1 MYRNNYASDNR
12 LDIVILGPMGDTVVP
27 NNSVQTIGR
36 AAEQLLEEPAAK
48 ALLATTTSEVHIP
61 DEWRDSEI
69 VYGILNR
76 LDIADLVIIN
86 LTPKAGVKGAP
97 SPNVYYE
104 MGLLHAL
111 GIPVIYIAEQG
122 TDISFYGLT
131 NRVTIVPEFELELVK
146 NALRPSILA
155 FLNTNDNTDFSDNRI
170 TQFYGRLPIVDI
182 SAAVG
187 LATGY
192 YYNFVSRLLAV
203 GGIISLNKEKL
214 SRLIVVRPKNVMNT
228 YSDDKEYFEKILLDN
243 GYKLELEKN
252 LTIPDGDDKGG
263 IWVYHIGGIAIDL
276 PRTIYPLKISPRLL
290 SLQERTDKNGGF
302 RRQPGAA
309 SPTLR
314 QSSERLLDRVENALL
329 YHVHKDG
336 ERVRDKLLSLAA
348 MEDVPALLRQFG
360 VTPQN
365 DDR

>member
-36 AAEQLLEEPAAK
+36 AAEQLLEEPVAK

-146 NALRPSILA
+146 THSVLPSW
-155 FLNTNDNTDFSDNRI
+155 
-170 TQFYGRLPIVDI
+170 
-182 SAAVG
+182 
-187 LATGY
+187 
-192 YYNFVSRLLAV
+192 
-203 GGIISLNKEKL
+203 L
-214 SRLIVVRPKNVMNT
+214 S
-228 YSDDKEYFEKILLDN
+228 
-243 GYKLELEKN
+243 
-252 LTIPDGDDKGG
+252 
-263 IWVYHIGGIAIDL
+263 
-276 PRTIYPLKISPRLL
+276 
-290 SLQERTDKNGGF
+290 
-302 RRQPGAA
+302 
-309 SPTLR
+309 
-314 QSSERLLDRVENALL
+314 
-329 YHVHKDG
+329 
-336 ERVRDKLLSLAA
+336 
-348 MEDVPALLRQFG
+348 
-360 VTPQN
+360 
-365 DDR
+365 